1 MKSIWNIIQRKLVH
15 IRIRPIS
22 VFCMHHV
29 CEKFDANSMHI
40 CDWMSLVDFKKRVSS
55 LQHQGVHFISMDE
68 ACRHIKYD
76 SFRFRK
82 YAVLT
87 FDDGYA
93 SLLEVLP
100 WLEEQG
106 IPCTLFINGKYLD
119 GISYRDNPEERYL
132 SKKELFQISNPLV
145 EIGSH
150 GWEHTDA
157 CRVKQ
162 EEFEA
167 DIKKNKTI
175 LCVHPR
181 YIPFHAF
188 TWGRYNDSALKM
200 LYRERI
206 TPVLM
211 DGVKNYTDSRFVHRE
226 LFKP

>member
-1 MKSIWNIIQRKLVH
+1 MKTVLNKIQLTLLRMRIQP
-15 IRIRPIS
+15 IR

-29 CEKFDANSMHI
+29 CEKFDANSMHES
-40 CDWMSLVDFKKRVSS
+40 DWMSLIDFENRVSS
-55 LQHQGVHFISMDE
+55 LQNQGVHFISLDE
-68 ACRHIKYD
+68 AYRHIKYD

-93 SLLEVLP
+93 SLMEVLP
-100 WLEEQG
+100 WLEEHG
-106 IPCTLFINGKYLD
+106 VPCVLFINGKYLD

-132 SKKELFQISNPLV
+132 SQNKLFQISNPLV

-157 CRVKQ
+157 CKVKQ
-162 EEFEA
+162 EELEA
-167 DIKKNKTI
+167 NIKKNTMV
-175 LCVHPR
+175 LCSHPR

-188 TWGRYNDSALKM
+188 PWGRFNDSALK
-200 LYRERI
+200 LLNRERI

-211 DGVKNYTDSRFVHRE
+211 DGMKNYTDSRFIHRE